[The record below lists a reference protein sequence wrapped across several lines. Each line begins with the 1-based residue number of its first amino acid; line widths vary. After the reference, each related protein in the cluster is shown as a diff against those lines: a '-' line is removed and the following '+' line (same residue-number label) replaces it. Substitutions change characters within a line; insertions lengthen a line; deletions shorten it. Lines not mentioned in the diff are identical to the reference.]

1 MNVSFDPSKI
11 DQSLKSDNLWQAFVL
26 LFRHQNSLLTIC
38 FIGSEEEMQ
47 GLTEHVEREREKKK
61 EREVA
66 YYQSLREFKIH
77 NSVES
82 EESDSE

>member
-1 MNVSFDPSKI
+1 MHVSFDQSRI
-11 DQSLKSDNLWQAFVL
+11 DQSLKFDNLWQPFCL
-26 LFRHQNSLLTIC
+26 LIRHQNSLLTTYLID
-38 FIGSEEEMQ
+38 SEEVMQ

-77 NSVES
+77 NSLES

>member
-1 MNVSFDPSKI
+1 M
-11 DQSLKSDNLWQAFVL
+11 
-26 LFRHQNSLLTIC
+26 C

>member
-1 MNVSFDPSKI
+1 MA
-11 DQSLKSDNLWQAFVL
+11 SLLSIISSS
-26 LFRHQNSLLTIC
+26 NSLLITC

>member
-1 MNVSFDPSKI
+1 MA
-11 DQSLKSDNLWQAFVL
+11 NLF
-26 LFRHQNSLLTIC
+26 LFNRHQNSLLTTF

>member
-1 MNVSFDPSKI
+1 M
-11 DQSLKSDNLWQAFVL
+11 A
-26 LFRHQNSLLTIC
+26 SLLSIMLPSELSLMTC
-38 FIGSEEEMQ
+38 FIDSEEEMQ

>member
-1 MNVSFDPSKI
+1 
-11 DQSLKSDNLWQAFVL
+11 
-26 LFRHQNSLLTIC
+26 
-38 FIGSEEEMQ
+38 MQ